1 MSWRGWFT
9 LILLTAAALSG
20 WALWSQR
27 DKPLAGK
34 ANVQPD
40 YVLNNF
46 EMVVLDK
53 TGKESFTLRAPTLT
67 RDPNIKT
74 MDITTPLFL
83 IPPKPGSQGGAW
95 EVRSQRGWVS
105 AEADEVRLR
114 GQVKADSTNAEGKP
128 IKIATEELNVFPDS
142 NKATSA
148 VAVNMVQPGTI
159 LSGLGLEADLETKNV
174 ILKSNVKARY
184 EAKAR

>member
-27 DKPLAGK
+27 DKPQAARTGTR
-34 ANVQPD
+34 PD
-40 YVLNNF
+40 YVLTDF
-46 EMVVLDK
+46 EAIVLDK
-53 TGKESFTLRAPTLT
+53 QGKESFTLRAPQLT
-67 RDPNIKT
+67 RDPAVKT

-83 IPPKPGSQGGAW
+83 IPPKQGSNGGPW
-95 EVRSQRGWVS
+95 QVRSQRGWVS

-114 GQVKADSTNAEGKP
+114 GQVHADSTNAEGKP
-128 IKIATEELNVFPDS
+128 IKIATEELNVFPDA

>member
-27 DKPLAGK
+27 DKPQSAQAGTR
-34 ANVQPD
+34 PD
-40 YVLNNF
+40 YVLTDF
-46 EMVVLDK
+46 EAVVLDK
-53 TGKESFTLRAPTLT
+53 QGKESFTLRAPKLT
-67 RDPNIKT
+67 RDPTVKT

-83 IPPKPGSQGGAW
+83 IPPKEGGNGGPW
-95 EVRSQRGWVS
+95 QVRSQRGWVS

-114 GQVKADSTNAEGKP
+114 GQVHADSTNAEGKP
-128 IKIATEELNVFPDS
+128 IKIATEELNVFPDA

-174 ILKSNVKARY
+174 ILQSNVKARY

>member
-9 LILLTAAALSG
+9 LILLAAASLSL

-27 DKPLAGK
+27 EKPLSGQASGR
-34 ANVQPD
+34 PD
-40 YVLNNF
+40 YVLNDF
-46 EMVVLDK
+46 EAVVLDK
-53 TGKESFTLRAPTLT
+53 QGKESFTLRAPKLT

-83 IPPKPGSQGGAW
+83 IPPKEGSNGGPW

-128 IKIATEELNVFPDS
+128 INIATEELNVFPDA

-148 VAVNMVQPGTI
+148 VAINMVQPGTTM
-159 LSGLGLEADLETKNV
+159 SGVGLEADLETKNV
-174 ILKSNVKARY
+174 IIKSNYKARH